1 MDPGA
6 ECALLHQGKSLLPSG
21 IRSVE
26 GDFHLGDVVSIRNES
41 NLEIAR
47 GISNYAAGDA
57 RRILGRHSGEIA
69 AVLGVCDYEEV
80 VHRNNLALV

>member
-1 MDPGA
+1 MR
-6 ECALLHQGKSLLPSG
+6 
-21 IRSVE
+21 IRRITRARTGRARVV
-26 GDFHLGDVVSIRNES
+26 DV
-41 NLEIAR
+41 EIAR